1 MPAHDTTRT
10 IQHSALKFFSG
21 TLLSR
26 ISGYARDIA
35 LAYSFGTEPALA
47 AFLVAFRFAHLARRL
62 FGEGSLQNLFVPH
75 FEELRAKD
83 SPAAFGFFRD
93 LTLSLTLIVAALII
107 AGLLILYPFRGHE
120 VVSLTMIMLPSLLF
134 VCLFGLNAALMTCE
148 KHFFVTGAA
157 PIAFNAAWIAAAL
170 MLAHKPAEEAVMGLS
185 LAVVAACFLQWAVT
199 LPQTLKD
206 QTFSFWIQAKAFTP
220 QVKKLGKMLFFAN
233 LGVAAT
239 QINSAIDPLF
249 ALYASDEGPAML
261 WYAIRIQQLPLAL
274 FGIAL
279 SSALLPP
286 LSRAIH
292 QGKEAEAAQFFRFA
306 FKRCALLTLPITAAL
321 FVLSPFVISLLFGY
335 GAFQQESI
343 EGSARCLMAY
353 GVGLFPMALLLIQ
366 APALYAFGDVRTP
379 VQASI
384 ASLVINAALNALFI
398 FGWGLG
404 PESVALATSFAAMV
418 NCYLLHRKLQH
429 CFLKDSPPVR

>member
-1 MPAHDTTRT
+1 M
-10 IQHSALKFFSG
+10 
-21 TLLSR
+21 SR
-26 ISGYARDIA
+26 ISGYGRDIA

-75 FEELRAKD
+75 FEALRAKD

-93 LTLSLTLIVAALII
+93 LTLSLTLIVSALIV
-107 AGLLILYPFRGHE
+107 ASLVILYPFRANE
-120 VVSLTMIMLPSLLF
+120 VVNLTMIMLPSLLF

-157 PIAFNAAWIAAAL
+157 PIAFNLAWIAAAL
-170 MLAHKPAEEAVMGLS
+170 MLAGRPAEEAVAGLS

-199 LPQTLKD
+199 LPQTLQD
-206 QTFSFWIQAKAFTP
+206 QSLKFWMQAKAFTP
-220 QVKKLGKMLFFAN
+220 QVKKLGKTLFFAN

-249 ALYASDEGPAML
+249 ALYANVEGPAWL

-292 QGKEAEAAQFFRFA
+292 QGKRGEAAQFFHFA
-306 FKRCALLTLPITAAL
+306 IQRCALLTLPITAGL

-335 GAFQQESI
+335 GAFHQESI
-343 EGSARCLMAY
+343 DGSARCLMAY

-379 VQASI
+379 VQA
-384 ASLVINAALNALFI
+384 ALLSLGINATLNALFI
-398 FGWGLG
+398 FGWGFG
-404 PESVALATSFAAMV
+404 PESVALATSLAAMANSYV
-418 NCYLLHRKLQH
+418 LHRKLNH
-429 CFLKDSPPVR
+429 LFTND